1 MLHLPYDT
9 VIFDSDVILAEAP
22 EVPGLPH
29 YGVYPGVRELLEMLR
44 RNGVFAAVI
53 ASMSQARAEHE
64 LKACGLYACFDRIL
78 GETEETGKAALLH
91 KAMPRPGC
99 HALAVGSR
107 PLDITAAKAA
117 GIDAAG
123 ITSGSAELEESGAD
137 ALAES
142 PLALTELL
150 LPGVPLPGGC
160 FISMEGPD
168 GCGKTTQMKL
178 LEESLL
184 RYGFRVHRTRE
195 PGGSPLAEKIRDLVL
210 DPVNTEMTDLCE
222 AMLYAAARAQHVR
235 EVIIPAVEAGELVLS
250 DRFVD
255 SSIAYQ
261 GGGRGLGTA
270 LVERI
275 NAPAVGDML
284 PFATVYL
291 DIGAKDALK
300 RRLAAS
306 EPDRLE
312 NESTAF
318 HERVTAAYHERIAAH
333 PERFLVVNAAQPV
346 EKVAADVL
354 RAVLARLLPLE
365 PWLR

>member
-22 EVPGLPH
+22 EVPGLPR
-29 YGVYPGVRELLEMLR
+29 YGVCPGVRELLGMLR
-44 RNGVFAAVI
+44 QNGVFTAVI
-53 ASMSQARAEHE
+53 ASMPQTQAEQE
-64 LKACGLYACFDRIL
+64 LRACGLYTCFDRVL
-78 GETEETGKAALLH
+78 GEAEETGRAALPE

-107 PLDITAAKAA
+107 PLDIKAAKAA
-117 GIDAAG
+117 GIDAVG
-123 ITSGSAELEESGAD
+123 ITSGELEESGAD

-142 PLALTELL
+142 LPALTELL
-150 LPGVPLPGGC
+150 LPGVPLPRGC

-261 GGGRGLGTA
+261 GGGRRLGTA

-291 DIGAKDALK
+291 DIGAKDALM